1 MKNKNLGH
9 LIVKDVLWKMFP
21 SQLVFI
27 SYFFLAKNKQNMAAF
42 PKQQVDLAEF
52 DGAFEI
58 PVPRWNQ
65 GKDVF
70 LGSLFLNKRGYSS
83 QLC

>member
-1 MKNKNLGH
+1 MT
-9 LIVKDVLWKMFP
+9 
-21 SQLVFI
+21 
-27 SYFFLAKNKQNMAAF
+27 AF

-70 LGSLFLNKRGYSS
+70 LGSLLLNNEDILASYVSFTRG
-83 QLC
+83 